1 MGHSSHGLWGLV
13 WSEFINLNYIFGIES
28 LIYHF
33 WRNCNNLGWK
43 KKKTGLVWHCF
54 LCCNIFIY
62 RPRIYLVLVLGA
74 LEALQCIICP
84 QLSRRLTSDYVA
96 MTHQVAI
103 RCSMSLRKAA
113 CSSYKGSMWVKSRV
127 SVSSGIESSL
137 DTSSRNHWNSIGVHN
152 L

>member
-62 RPRIYLVLVLGA
+62 RPRIYLVLVLVLVLGA
-74 LEALQCIICP
+74 LEALQCIICHFLRMESRTNRSSDIRSVK
-84 QLSRRLTSDYVA
+84 QLVNWFNLQDGLLHIHNKFHLFGYVYSTNQFRISWLSSARLT
-96 MTHQVAI
+96 
-103 RCSMSLRKAA
+103 
-113 CSSYKGSMWVKSRV
+113 
-127 SVSSGIESSL
+127 
-137 DTSSRNHWNSIGVHN
+137 
-152 L
+152 